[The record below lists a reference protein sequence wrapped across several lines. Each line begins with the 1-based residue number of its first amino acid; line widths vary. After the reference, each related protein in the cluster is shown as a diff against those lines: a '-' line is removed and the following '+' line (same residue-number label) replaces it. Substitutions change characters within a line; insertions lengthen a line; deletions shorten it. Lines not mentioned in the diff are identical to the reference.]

1 MLHFKNGSRIKIF
14 IFPCVFKGKQYF
26 GLGIMAVM
34 EWYNMVTNMV
44 IIGVYGKIRKN
55 VGYP

>member
-1 MLHFKNGSRIKIF
+1 MSYRGAILS
-14 IFPCVFKGKQYF
+14 QA
-26 GLGIMAVM
+26 IMAKMVQMAIMVVM